1 MTASYGQ
8 HHRRL
13 GVALVGL
20 GGAVA
25 TTAVAGVELLRQGLV
40 GAEGLP
46 LAGAGRRDGQGIA
59 ATSGLVDYTDLV
71 FGGWDVA
78 REDLAKAADVHRVLE
93 PAHVDAVASSLAR
106 TVPWP
111 AVASGGFCRNVTG
124 DHVVQAPGH
133 RAAIETVQ
141 ADLRRFGD
149 ESGCD
154 VVMVNCASTERLVDP
169 AHPAFGSVDAF
180 EAALDADDDGLAP
193 STLYAYAAITAGV
206 PYANFTPSIG
216 ADVPALHALAEEH
229 GVAVAGRDGKTGQT
243 MVKTVLAPAF
253 RTRALRVDGWYST
266 NILGNR
272 DGLAL
277 DDPDSLASKV
287 GTKGSVLDD
296 LLGYRVED
304 HKVRIDYYRPRGDE
318 KEAWD
323 NIDLTGFLGQRM
335 QLKVNLLAR
344 DSILAAPLV
353 IEIARLLDCARQRGQ
368 GGVFEELGVFFKA
381 PMTRDGHRPE
391 HGLAR
396 QEAQLAAW
404 LEAGAPA

>member
-1 MTASYGQ
+1 MTASNGNP
-8 HHRRL
+8 RRL

-40 GAEGLP
+40 GTAGLP
-46 LAGAGRRDGQGIA
+46 LADARADDGGLLTEQA
-59 ATSGLVDYTDLV
+59 GLVDYTDLQ
-71 FGGWDVA
+71 FAGWDVA

-93 PAHVDAVASSLAR
+93 PAHVDAAGSALGGIH
-106 TVPWP
+106 PWP
-111 AVASGGFCRNVTG
+111 AVASTAYCRNVSG
-124 DHVVQAPGH
+124 DHVVNAPGH
-133 RAAIETVQ
+133 RAAVETVR
-141 ADLRRFGD
+141 ADLDRFRAD
-149 ESGCD
+149 SGTD
-154 VVMVNCASTERLVDP
+154 VVVVNCASTERRVDP
-169 AHPAFGSVDAF
+169 TAAIYASIDAF
-180 EAALDADDDGLAP
+180 ERALDTNDEAVAP

-206 PYANFTPSIG
+206 PYGNFTPSIG
-216 ADVPALHALAEEH
+216 ADIPALRALAERE
-229 GVAVAGRDGKTGQT
+229 GVPVAGRDGKTGQT

-253 RTRALRVDGWYST
+253 RARALHVDGWYST

-277 DDPDSLASKV
+277 DDPDSLASKID
-287 GTKGSVLDD
+287 TKGSVLDD
-296 LLGYRVED
+296 LLGYPVAD

-323 NIDLTGFLGQRM
+323 NIDLSGFLGQRM

-353 IEIARLLDCARQRGQ
+353 LEIARVLDCARRRGE
-368 GGVFEELGVFFKA
+368 GGVLEELGVFFKA
-381 PMTRDGHRPE
+381 PMSRDGGRPE

-396 QEAQLAAW
+396 QDAALSAW
-404 LEAGAPA
+404 LQRDGR